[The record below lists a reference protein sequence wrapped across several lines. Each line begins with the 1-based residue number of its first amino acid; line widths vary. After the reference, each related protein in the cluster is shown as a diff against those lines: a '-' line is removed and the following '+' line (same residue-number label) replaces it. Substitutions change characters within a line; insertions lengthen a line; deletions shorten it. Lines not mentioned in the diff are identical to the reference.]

1 MNAIST
7 FFVIFE
13 ISLNSYRNSTILK
26 CPFLQAWCKEVLL
39 MRKGFKKCQSNEKK
53 WCFVPKHQRILS
65 THKRHLL
72 KRLHHC
78 LLLHQCTKDG
88 KMKSSEELK
97 VTGTS
102 PPSSPI
108 ISYLIW
114 WGSHF
119 SSNKEALNCAVAA
132 AVDFLIQIDP
142 PLLRP
147 YSA

>member
-1 MNAIST
+1 MI
-7 FFVIFE
+7 
-13 ISLNSYRNSTILK
+13 
-26 CPFLQAWCKEVLL
+26 
-39 MRKGFKKCQSNEKK
+39 KGSEKFQSNEKK

-142 PLLRP
+142 PLLCLIALRKFKKLP
-147 YSA
+147 RLLFQNVWFFSCRNAI